1 MTSLASI
8 LLSVAMIA
16 AFALVA
22 GGIVMIRRGRERRKG
37 MLMVVAALVLVG
49 NVAILT
55 L

>member
-1 MTSLASI
+1 MTPLASI

-22 GGIVMIRRGRERRKG
+22 GGIVMIRRGRERTKG
-37 MLMVVAALVLVG
+37 ALMVVAALVLIG

>member
-1 MTSLASI
+1 MTGLASI

-37 MLMVVAALVLVG
+37 MLMIAAALVLVG